1 MSKYNN
7 KKVLVDSI
15 KFDSKDE
22 ALYYLYLKEE
32 KEKGE
37 VLKFILQPKL
47 TLIPGY
53 KKYGK
58 SIRAMTYKPDFW
70 VKYKDGT
77 EEYIDV
83 KGMPTQASKMRRKL
97 FDYFYQDKTLRWI
110 QRSLKYSKTDWIDA
124 DELKKI
130 RAANKKLKKKNM
142 EGLI

>member
-1 MSKYNN
+1 LSKYNN
-7 KKVLVDSI
+7 KKVIVDSI

-22 ALYYLYLKEE
+22 ALYYLHLKEE

-37 VLKFILQPKL
+37 VLEFILQPKV

-70 VKYKDGT
+70 VKYKDNT

-83 KGMPTQASKMRRKL
+83 KGMATQASEMRRKL
-97 FDYFYQDKTLRWI
+97 FDFFHQDKTLRWV
-110 QRSLKYSKTDWIDA
+110 QRSLKYSNSGWIDY

-130 RAANKKLKKKNM
+130 RAANKKQKKKNT
-142 EGLI
+142 ED